1 MFLLYRCKSF
11 QTAKRSEICRIPGS
25 SVSPAASGA
34 PTPIR
39 LPQFQGDTFRQFIVY
54 VYTGKIL
61 LQDSGVFEMLCLA
74 QELGVD
80 ELRTSCEE
88 YVTST
93 LSVLNACTF
102 LAAAMDIQDR
112 CAGLC
117 CDCVILD
124 RFKSDFP
131 RSQSSTVRTQ
141 FQHSPISVNGSDTTR
156 HSPIS
161 VNGSGMTRH
170 SPISRH
176 DTTQSQHSPITVNG
190 SNTTQHSPISVNG
203 SDTTR
208 HSPISVNGSGM
219 TRHSPISVNGSDTT
233 QHSPTSVNASD
244 TTQSQH
250 SPINVNQT
258 LSCCGTQKV
267 QKVMVQ
273 PINLIFRFLQ
283 TRSKVQ
289 VWLYENVNLRIEG
302 HIVGFDEYMN
312 LVLDEAEEFYVKT
325 NTRKP
330 LGRLMLKG
338 DNITLIQ
345 NVSPGVATAI
355 VPGSGKGAKSFVE
368 RCISYVGENA
378 LECVKTNSF
387 LNLSKDA
394 LIKLISSDYLSME
407 EEDVWRAVLN
417 WAKYQAGVTQP
428 TAHWAEEERARVC
441 QHLSGVINHVRLLL
455 IDSQVF
461 AEEVEP
467 TGAVP
472 MELSLER
479 YRYAALPNKFRE
491 NSEDKRLQPRVSL
504 KLFPGSQIL
513 VQDKM
518 SYQRVLNT
526 WYGSSKQVWRLV
538 YRASSHGYSA
548 EAFHRHCDGVAPTYV
563 IVMVSY

>member
-1 MFLLYRCKSF
+1 MVATRHSPI
-11 QTAKRSEICRIPGS
+11 SVNGS
-25 SVSPAASGA
+25 DM
-34 PTPIR
+34 T
-39 LPQFQGDTFRQFIVY
+39 
-54 VYTGKIL
+54 
-61 LQDSGVFEMLCLA
+61 
-74 QELGVD
+74 
-80 ELRTSCEE
+80 
-88 YVTST
+88 
-93 LSVLNACTF
+93 
-102 LAAAMDIQDR
+102 
-112 CAGLC
+112 
-117 CDCVILD
+117 
-124 RFKSDFP
+124 
-131 RSQSSTVRTQ
+131 QS
-141 FQHSPISVNGSDTTR
+141 QHSPISVNGSDTT
-156 HSPIS
+156 
-161 VNGSGMTRH
+161 
-170 SPISRH
+170 
-176 DTTQSQHSPITVNG
+176 QSQ
-190 SNTTQHSPISVNG
+190 
-203 SDTTR
+203 
-208 HSPISVNGSGM
+208 
-219 TRHSPISVNGSDTT
+219 HSPISVNGSDTT
-233 QHSPTSVNASD
+233 QHSPIGVKGSD
-244 TTQSQH
+244 TTQSHQ
-250 SPINVNQT
+250 
-258 LSCCGTQKV
+258 C
-267 QKVMVQ
+267 
-273 PINLIFRFLQ
+273 
-283 TRSKVQ
+283 
-289 VWLYENVNLRIEG
+289 
-302 HIVGFDEYMN
+302 
-312 LVLDEAEEFYVKT
+312 
-325 NTRKP
+325 
-330 LGRLMLKG
+330 
-338 DNITLIQ
+338 
-345 NVSPGVATAI
+345 
-355 VPGSGKGAKSFVE
+355 GKGAKSFVE

-563 IVMVSY
+563 IVMGSRGEICGGFSDVPWGKTNTKGHYIPSDKAFLFTLTNDQDLPPTKYDIVKKMFAICYHPDCGPIFGAGADLLIASNCNTNMDSYSNLPHSYDGDSASCSVLMGDYNFSVLDYEVFTPVGK

>member
-1 MFLLYRCKSF
+1 MRLTSARVSRR
-11 QTAKRSEICRIPGS
+11 QSEARSA
-25 SVSPAASGA
+25 VSPVV
-34 PTPIR
+34 PCRP
-39 LPQFQGDTFRQFIVY
+39 LPQGLPPPSASRSFRGDTFRQFIVY

-80 ELRTSCEE
+80 ELRTSCEDH
-88 YVTST
+88 VTST

-112 CAGLC
+112 CAG
-117 CDCVILD
+117 
-124 RFKSDFP
+124 
-131 RSQSSTVRTQ
+131 
-141 FQHSPISVNGSDTTR
+141 
-156 HSPIS
+156 
-161 VNGSGMTRH
+161 
-170 SPISRH
+170 
-176 DTTQSQHSPITVNG
+176 
-190 SNTTQHSPISVNG
+190 
-203 SDTTR
+203 
-208 HSPISVNGSGM
+208 
-219 TRHSPISVNGSDTT
+219 
-233 QHSPTSVNASD
+233 
-244 TTQSQH
+244 
-250 SPINVNQT
+250 
-258 LSCCGTQKV
+258 
-267 QKVMVQ
+267 
-273 PINLIFRFLQ
+273 
-283 TRSKVQ
+283 
-289 VWLYENVNLRIEG
+289 
-302 HIVGFDEYMN
+302 
-312 LVLDEAEEFYVKT
+312 
-325 NTRKP
+325 
-330 LGRLMLKG
+330 
-338 DNITLIQ
+338 
-345 NVSPGVATAI
+345 
-355 VPGSGKGAKSFVE
+355 GKGAKSFVE

-563 IVMVSY
+563 IVMGSRGEICGGFSDVPWGKTNTKGHYIPSDKAFLFTLTNDQDLPPTKYDIVKKMFAICYHPDCGPIFGAGADLLIASNCNTNMDSYSNLPHSYDGDSASCSVLMGDYNFSVLDYEVFTPVGK